1 MYVYI
6 LERCLLYVIV
16 IYGFATFSMLMSLNE
31 FSTAGKPPL
40 AA

>member
-1 MYVYI
+1 MYI
-6 LERCLLYVIV
+6 LERCLFYVIV
-16 IYGFATFSMLMSLNE
+16 IYGFAAFSMLISLNE